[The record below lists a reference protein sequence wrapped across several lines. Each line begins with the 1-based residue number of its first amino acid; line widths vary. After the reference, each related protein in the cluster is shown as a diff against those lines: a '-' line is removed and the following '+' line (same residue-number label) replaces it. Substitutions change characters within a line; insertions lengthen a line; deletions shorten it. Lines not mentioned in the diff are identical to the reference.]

1 MKKVYSK
8 YTFYQN
14 KEFISRLVDIDHK
27 QFKAVENDWQNE
39 AETIPTLKNY
49 LDILPKNP
57 GIFPTESISQFDKK
71 KLHPFFTRLPQYS
84 QINEQCIGAF
94 YPPGSDTNL
103 TRIAMKHNSKYMM
116 STSTVTSLMNH
127 IYYAIS
133 NYKSPHFNGLTQS
146 YDSEPMKYMVS

>member
-8 YTFYQN
+8 YMFYQN

-57 GIFPTESISQFDKK
+57 GIFPTESIS
-71 KLHPFFTRLPQYS
+71 
-84 QINEQCIGAF
+84 
-94 YPPGSDTNL
+94 
-103 TRIAMKHNSKYMM
+103 
-116 STSTVTSLMNH
+116 
-127 IYYAIS
+127 
-133 NYKSPHFNGLTQS
+133 
-146 YDSEPMKYMVS
+146 